1 MGLFSLTK
9 KSEYALVMLA
19 ELVDRGKG
27 KRLNLSEM
35 AEMGLPRAFMAQVA
49 KELVEEDILSSKEGR
64 DGGYS
69 LVYDAE
75 EVNLKEVLEMVE
87 GETGPVGCVV
97 KGGVCPMADGCGHQG
112 VMEELNEKIERVLE
126 EYTLA
131 DLSRLR

>member
-27 KRLNLSEM
+27 GRLNLSEM
-35 AEMGLPRAFMAQVA
+35 AKMGLPRAFMAQVA
-49 KELVEEDILSSKEGR
+49 KELVEEGVLSSKEGR

-69 LVYDAE
+69 LIYAPE

-97 KGGVCPMADGCGHQG
+97 AGGVCPMADGCGHQG
-112 VMEELNEKIERVLE
+112 VMEELNEKIEGVLE
-126 EYTLA
+126 GYTLA
-131 DLSRLR
+131 DLSTVK

>member
-49 KELVEEDILSSKEGR
+49 KELVEEGVLSSKEGR

-69 LVYDAE
+69 LIYDAE

-97 KGGVCPMADGCGHQG
+97 KGVFVQWRMD
-112 VMEELNEKIERVLE
+112 VDIRE
-126 EYTLA
+126 
-131 DLSRLR
+131 

>member
-27 KRLNLSEM
+27 KRLSLAEM
-35 AEMGLPRAFMAQVA
+35 AQMGLPRAFMAQVA
-49 KELVEEDILSSKEGR
+49 KELVEEGVLSSKEGR
-64 DGGYS
+64 DGGYA
-69 LVYDAE
+69 LVYDAK
-75 EVNLKEVLEMVE
+75 EVNLKEILEMVE

-97 KGGVCPMADGCGHQG
+97 AGGVCPMVDGCGHQG
-112 VMEELNEKIERVLE
+112 MMEELNGKMESLLE

-131 DLSRLR
+131 DLARGR

>member
-27 KRLNLSEM
+27 GRLNLSEM
-35 AEMGLPRAFMAQVA
+35 AQMGLPRAFMAQVA
-49 KELVEEDILSSKEGR
+49 KELVEEGVLSSKEGR
-64 DGGYS
+64 DGGYT
-69 LVYDAE
+69 LVYDPE

-87 GETGPVGCVV
+87 GETGPVECVV
-97 KGGVCPMADGCGHQG
+97 AGGVCPMVDGCGHQG
-112 VMEELNEKIERVLE
+112 MMEELNGKMEGLLE

-131 DLSRLR
+131 DLSRGK